1 MAEDSH
7 ETLTLFSSKDKSK
20 NDKILSAAI
29 LLGALRVNQ
38 SCVSRLKHGLFS
50 SKMTKKY
57 DKTYLDFGIVS
68 EAYDNL
74 SESLTRVKMNH
85 FEGR

>member
-1 MAEDSH
+1 
-7 ETLTLFSSKDKSK
+7 
-20 NDKILSAAI
+20 
-29 LLGALRVNQ
+29 
-38 SCVSRLKHGLFS
+38 
-50 SKMTKKY
+50 MTKKY